1 MVCCREFFKDV
12 LPEFEQCG
20 RVRQFRVCTN
30 EEPHL
35 RGNVYVEFGSRRHAL
50 KAYRTFQGR
59 FYAGRRLNVEFT
71 TIPSWKN
78 AVCGQS
84 QMFTLHLLLYSARFR
99 FCLFK

>member
-1 MVCCREFFKDV
+1 MVCFREFFKDV

-20 RVRQFRVCTN
+20 RVCQFRVCTN

-84 QMFTLHLLLYSARFR
+84 QIFNIH
-99 FCLFK
+99 